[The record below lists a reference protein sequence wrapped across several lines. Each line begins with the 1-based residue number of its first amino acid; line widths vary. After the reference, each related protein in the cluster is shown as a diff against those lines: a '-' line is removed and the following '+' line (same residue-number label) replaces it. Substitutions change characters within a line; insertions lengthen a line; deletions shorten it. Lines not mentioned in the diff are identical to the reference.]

1 MEKVVTVGTVLKSAG
16 KKAVEE
22 EKKSLEELKNLV
34 ATANGIVI
42 KSFLVKRD
50 KIDPAYYIGRG
61 KAEEINDFIVQNNIR
76 TVVFDNEL
84 SPAQIK
90 NLEEVISAKIVD
102 RTRLILDIF
111 AQRAHTKEA
120 QLQVELAQLQY
131 MLPRLTQK
139 GIYMDNQVGG
149 IGTRGPGETKLEYD
163 RRKIMQRIEKI
174 KEELKKVVIARN
186 EQKKLRME
194 TNIPLIALV
203 GYTNVGKSTLF
214 NTILKSS
221 YAYTDDKL
229 FATLDPLIRKVVL
242 PTKEEFLLVD
252 TVGFINKLP
261 HHLVESFKSTLE
273 IVKDATLLLE
283 IIDITDEDYHKKE
296 LLVKKILEELNAD
309 KIPII
314 KVYNKIDLLDERL
327 QKVYIKKLNKEK
339 TSVVISA
346 KTGFGVEELLKKI
359 LSFIEQNYV
368 TKTINVPNTHFELLN
383 FINKHCK
390 VISYNIN
397 HNLLNIKITTTKEI
411 YNKIIKMLNEYTVH
425 NT

>member
-16 KKAVEE
+16 KKAIEE

-174 KEELKKVVIARN
+174 KEELKKVVVARN

-221 YAYTDDKL
+221 SAYTDDKL

-346 KTGFGVEELLKKI
+346 KTGFGIEKLLKKI
-359 LSFIEQNYV
+359 LFFIGQNYV
-368 TKTINVPNTHFELLN
+368 TKTINVPNKYFELLN

-397 HNLLNIKITTTKEI
+397 HNLLNIKISTTKEI